1 MANFYA
7 ATKCMVTSLTEGLR
21 RELRELRSHIRVTS
35 ISPAAVRDTE
45 ITLRASGG
53 DEEFVRKKF
62 ASKPALVPK
71 DVADIV
77 VYTLA
82 APPHVEINGIIV
94 RSIAVKT

>member
-21 RELRELRSHIRVTS
+21 RELRELRSHIRS